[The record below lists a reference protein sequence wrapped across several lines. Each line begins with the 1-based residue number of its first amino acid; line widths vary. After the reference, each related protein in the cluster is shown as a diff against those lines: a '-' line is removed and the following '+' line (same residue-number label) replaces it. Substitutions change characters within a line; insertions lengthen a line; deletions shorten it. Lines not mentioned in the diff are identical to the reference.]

1 MQTRRLSS
9 SLAVSGE
16 VSLSFQ
22 DELAAT
28 IHRAFEVAVE
38 IAVVEVSKLVN
49 QALGDVR
56 DQMQETLRENTFLK
70 TRLQSA
76 ESRKGRK
83 STSPSAPVEEDEDDD
98 DDDDDDDEDD
108 DQSDFSQRHESQTK
122 CESRSTRKADNSPPD
137 QEDEKMCKY
146 DSSSERQDESFCEI
160 REDGS
165 VRSRDLSSASLSV
178 QCRDLKSGPTHES
191 LLPENQQ
198 TAQHSQDIHS
208 DQNAPSVEQSV
219 CKKEE
224 DLEPQLGDASGEDD
238 HDDENHLAEE
248 EEEEE
253 EEEDEEDDIRPSCSF
268 NSEHGDEFEADRLS
282 LVQSKLLED
291 WRPDPEVS
299 QSQQNENANAG
310 PSCSLD
316 APNMITAHVGG
327 NSGFP
332 VSFDAL
338 YQSVARTHL
347 VHPAAPTDDIHMRTN
362 VPTRIHQCKICGHSF
377 SRASD
382 LRRHHSHRHRV
393 RAANPVKAGSA
404 GRPVKQQLF
413 PPGCSPYHCN
423 ECGRDFNRMEN
434 LKTHLRIHTGERPYS
449 CSVCGVRFRHSG
461 ALTRHFRIHTGEKP
475 YVCGQCG
482 KRFRNCGG
490 LRFHQKS
497 HTSDRH
503 MVLNCV

>member
-1 MQTRRLSS
+1 MQTRRSS
-9 SLAVSGE
+9 SALAVSGE

-38 IAVVEVSKLVN
+38 IAVVEVSKLVG

-56 DQMQETLRENTFLK
+56 DQMQETLRENSFLK

-76 ESRKGRK
+76 EHELDTVRKSRK
-83 STSPSAPVEEDEDDD
+83 SQSPATADDD
-98 DDDDDDDEDD
+98 PP
-108 DQSDFSQRHESQTK
+108 QSDFSQRHESQTK
-122 CESRSTRKADNSPPD
+122 CESRSKGEADSPAA
-137 QEDEKMCKY
+137 QETQKMCRY
-146 DSSSERQDESFCEI
+146 DSGSEPQDESFCEI

-165 VRSRDLSSASLSV
+165 VRSRDLGSASSAL
-178 QCRDLKSGPTHES
+178 QCRDQKSGPPHES
-191 LLPENQQ
+191 LIPENQQ
-198 TAQHSQDIHS
+198 MAQHTQDIHG
-208 DQNAPSVEQSV
+208 DQTPPSVEQPV

-224 DLEPQLGDASGEDD
+224 NLEPQLDDASGEDD
-238 HDDENHLAEE
+238 GDDENNP
-248 EEEEE
+248 
-253 EEEDEEDDIRPSCSF
+253 DDDDDDIRPSCSF
-268 NSEHGDEFEADRLS
+268 NSEHDEEFEPDRLS

-291 WRPDPEVS
+291 WRPDPEAA
-299 QSQQNENANAG
+299 QCDQNENANAG
-310 PSCSLD
+310 PSRSLD
-316 APNMITAHVGG
+316 APDMISAPVGG
-327 NSGFP
+327 NPGFSA
-332 VSFDAL
+332 SFDAL

-347 VHPAAPTDDIHMRTN
+347 VHPAPQNDDVQMRTS

-382 LRRHHSHRHRV
+382 LRRHHSHRHRA
-393 RAANPVKAGSA
+393 RAVNPAKAGSA

-497 HTSDRH
+497 HTTDRH

>member
-1 MQTRRLSS
+1 MQTRRSS
-9 SLAVSGE
+9 SALAVSGE

-38 IAVVEVSKLVN
+38 IAVVEVSKLVS
-49 QALGDVR
+49 QALV
-56 DQMQETLRENTFLK
+56 
-70 TRLQSA
+70 
-76 ESRKGRK
+76 
-83 STSPSAPVEEDEDDD
+83 
-98 DDDDDDDEDD
+98 
-108 DQSDFSQRHESQTK
+108 
-122 CESRSTRKADNSPPD
+122 PP
-137 QEDEKMCKY
+137 
-146 DSSSERQDESFCEI
+146 
-160 REDGS
+160 
-165 VRSRDLSSASLSV
+165 
-178 QCRDLKSGPTHES
+178 HES
-191 LLPENQQ
+191 LIPENQQ
-198 TAQHSQDIHS
+198 MAQHGQDIVG
-208 DQNAPSVEQSV
+208 DQNPQSAEQPV

-238 HDDENHLAEE
+238 GEDENNL
-248 EEEEE
+248 
-253 EEEDEEDDIRPSCSF
+253 DEDDDIMPSCSF
-268 NSEHGDEFEADRLS
+268 SSEHDEAFEPDKLS
-282 LVQSKLLED
+282 LVQSKLLAD
-291 WRPDPEVS
+291 WRPDPEAPES
-299 QSQQNENANAG
+299 DQNDDAG
-310 PSCSLD
+310 PSRNLD
-316 APNMITAHVGG
+316 VPDMISAPVGG
-327 NSGFP
+327 NPGFS

-347 VHPAAPTDDIHMRTN
+347 VHPAPQNDDVQMRTSI
-362 VPTRIHQCKICGHSF
+362 PTRVHQCKICGHSF

-393 RAANPVKAGSA
+393 RAASPAKAGSA

-413 PPGCSPYHCN
+413 PPGCSPYHCS

-475 YVCGQCG
+475 YVCAQCG

-497 HTSDRH
+497 HTTERH
-503 MVLNCV
+503 MWLSFELR

>member
-1 MQTRRLSS
+1 MQTRRPLSA
-9 SLAVSGE
+9 LAVSGE

-38 IAVVEVSKLVN
+38 IAVVEVSKLVS

-76 ESRKGRK
+76 EHELDTVRKGRK
-83 STSPSAPVEEDEDDD
+83 SKSASAGDD
-98 DDDDDDDEDD
+98 DDDDDDDEP
-108 DQSDFSQRHESQTK
+108 QSDFSQRHEIQTK
-122 CESRSTRKADNSPPD
+122 CESRSTGKADNSPAA
-137 QEDEKMCKY
+137 QEDEKMCRY
-146 DSSSERQDESFCEI
+146 DSGSERQEECFCEI

-165 VRSRDLSSASLSV
+165 VRSRDLGSASLSV
-178 QCRDLKSGPTHES
+178 QCRDQKSGPSHEP
-191 LLPENQQ
+191 LIPENQQ
-198 TAQHSQDIHS
+198 MAQHSQDILS
-208 DQNAPSVEQSV
+208 DQNPPSVEQPV

-224 DLEPQLGDASGEDD
+224 NLEPQLGDVSGEDD
-238 HDDENHLAEE
+238 GNDESHPDEDD
-248 EEEEE
+248 
-253 EEEDEEDDIRPSCSF
+253 DDDDDDVDDIRPSCSF
-268 NSEHGDEFEADRLS
+268 NSEHDEEFEPDRLS

-291 WRPDPEVS
+291 WRPDPEAP
-299 QSQQNENANAG
+299 QSDQNENANAG
-310 PSCSLD
+310 PSRSLD
-316 APNMITAHVGG
+316 ASDLISAPVGS
-327 NSGFP
+327 NPGFSA
-332 VSFDAL
+332 SFDAL

-347 VHPAAPTDDIHMRTN
+347 VHQAPPNDVQMRTN

-393 RAANPVKAGSA
+393 RATNPAKTGSA

-434 LKTHLRIHTGERPYS
+434 LKTHLRIHTGERPYA

-497 HTSDRH
+497 HTTDRH
-503 MVLNCV
+503 MVLNCI

>member
-1 MQTRRLSS
+1 MQTRRSS
-9 SLAVSGE
+9 SALAVSGE

-38 IAVVEVSKLVN
+38 IAVVEVSKLVS

-56 DQMQETLRENTFLK
+56 DQMQETLRENSYLK

-76 ESRKGRK
+76 EVELDTARKGRK
-83 STSPSAPVEEDEDDD
+83 SKTEEEDENEE
-98 DDDDDDDEDD
+98 DDECGGGV
-108 DQSDFSQRHESQTK
+108 ESEFCDRQENKPK
-122 CESRSTRKADNSPPD
+122 CESLCSGTAEIPTP
-137 QEDEKMCKY
+137 QEAERLCRY
-146 DSSSERQDESFCEI
+146 DSGSERPDDCFCEI

-165 VRSRDLSSASLSV
+165 VRSRDLHGSASSAV
-178 QCRDLKSGPTHES
+178 QCCDQKSGPPHES
-191 LLPENQQ
+191 LIPDNQQ
-198 TAQHSQDIHS
+198 LVQHSQDIHG
-208 DQNAPSVEQSV
+208 DQSPPSLEQPV

-224 DLEPQLGDASGEDD
+224 NLEPPLEDASGEDSG
-238 HDDENHLAEE
+238 DDEVNLD
-248 EEEEE
+248 
-253 EEEDEEDDIRPSCSF
+253 EDDDDDIRPSCSF
-268 NSEHGDEFEADRLS
+268 NSEHDEEFVPDRLA

-291 WRPDPEVS
+291 WRPDPEAP
-299 QSQQNENANAG
+299 QIDQNENANAR
-310 PSCSLD
+310 PSHSLD
-316 APNMITAHVGG
+316 APDIIAAPVGV
-327 NSGFP
+327 NPGFSA
-332 VSFDAL
+332 SFDAL

-347 VHPAAPTDDIHMRTN
+347 VHPAPQNDDVQMRTN
-362 VPTRIHQCKICGHSF
+362 VPTRVHQCKICGHSF

-393 RAANPVKAGSA
+393 RAANPAKVGSE

-497 HTSDRH
+497 HATDRH